1 MMLKKIVLPCLLL
14 ACTSSLVHAG
24 DNDTELRLSAS
35 AQRQLANDQ
44 LSATLYV
51 QDKNPQ
57 PAVLAD
63 RLNKVINRAL
73 ADARAYGKVEATTGS
88 YNTWPD
94 YDKSG
99 KIQGWQGRAEIRLT
113 SRDFKEASELVAKLQ
128 QTLALGNL
136 QFEVSDDARR
146 AAEKAMIPE
155 AIGNLRE
162 QGRIAAQA
170 LGKSTVQV
178 RELEIGNTLSPVRP
192 MMLRAKMMA
201 APMAGADV
209 AQPDWQPGQS
219 EVQLQVSG
227 KLELK

>member
-1 MMLKKIVLPCLLL
+1 MLKKFALPCLLIVC
-14 ACTSSLVHAG
+14 ASTAVHAA
-24 DNDTELRLSAS
+24 DNDTELRLSAT
-35 AQRQLANDQ
+35 AQRQIANDQ
-44 LSATLYV
+44 LSATLYL
-51 QDKNPQ
+51 QDKSAQ
-57 PAVLAD
+57 PAQLAD
-63 RLNKVINRAL
+63 RLNKAINRAV
-73 ADARAYGKVEATTGS
+73 AEARPYSKVETTTGS

-94 YDKSG
+94 YDKNG
-99 KIQGWQGRAEIRLT
+99 KIQGWQGRAEIRLK
-113 SRDFKEASELVAKLQ
+113 SRDIKEASELVAKLQ

-155 AIGNLRE
+155 AIGNLKE

-178 RELEIGNTLSPVRP
+178 RELEIGNTLSQVRP
-192 MMLRAKMMA
+192 VMFRAKGLTMA
-201 APMAGADV
+201 SMEADV
-209 AQPDWQPGQS
+209 AQPNWQPGQS